1 VRLEQAPSLARRSA
15 VDPHATN
22 SAVSTL
28 FTQTAGK
35 TQDIAKERQMRRSI
49 ELDRL
54 LENAVAAAIGVEAP
68 HPYAP
73 KKLRSFR
80 PKAVTHGRHVQTLHR
95 REHSR
100 AAA

>member
-1 VRLEQAPSLARRSA
+1 
-15 VDPHATN
+15 
-22 SAVSTL
+22 
-28 FTQTAGK
+28 
-35 TQDIAKERQMRRSI
+35 MRRSI

-54 LENAVAAAIGVEAP
+54 LENAVAAAIGVQAP
-68 HPYAP
+68 YPHAP

-80 PKAVTHGRHVQTLHR
+80 PKAVARGRHAPTLHR